1 MVSVFTRTELCSF
14 VVCDATSPD
23 LADEIA
29 RHVAHVIR
37 ALEVRFFRSPC
48 AQLATLSAASAGEQ
62 AAAARILGNGN
73 NRVTF
78 GRLHPVT

>member
-1 MVSVFTRTELCSF
+1 VTQPRPTF
-14 VVCDATSPD
+14 
-23 LADEIA
+23 ADEIV
-29 RHVAHVIR
+29 RHAAYIIC
-37 ALEVRFFRSPC
+37 APELDFRSPC

-62 AAAARILGNGN
+62 AAAARVLGNGN